1 MGCPRLTVANPDD
14 FAGQLANQTNLAIK
28 GIVAISAMA
37 DVANIVG
44 ATSDAANFSTTA
56 LEYIQMWE
64 FFAIDPSERHTL
76 LGYQWRSSW
85 GLLYNIFPDKLLDI
99 GIVPQYV
106 YEMQSD
112 WYPTVSQI
120 FGVPLDNRHSY
131 TKSDWEMWTAATC
144 APSTR
149 RLFVDAIAYWLNYT
163 TTDRPFTDLYETI
176 STGGY
181 PNDDTT
187 GQPILFLARP
197 VQGGLYALLALGK
210 KGQNELSAVGS
221 TNNTGIVGQS
231 SVSGGSTMSS
241 MSSSSFS
248 SMTGPP
254 EPPTNTSWMS
264 VITVN
269 PVTQFSDGQPQANTA
284 TG

>member
-1 MGCPRLTVANPDD
+1 
-14 FAGQLANQTNLAIK
+14 
-28 GIVAISAMA
+28 MA
-37 DVANIVG
+37 DIANVVG
-44 ATSDAANFSTTA
+44 ASSDAANFSTTA
-56 LEYIQMWE
+56 SEYIQMWE

-85 GLLYNIFPDKLLDI
+85 GLLYNIFPDKLLDL
-99 GIVPQYV
+99 GIVPQYI
-106 YEMQSD
+106 YDMQSE

-163 TTDRPFTDLYETI
+163 TTDRPFTDLYDTI
-176 STGGY
+176 DGGGY
-181 PNDDTT
+181 PNDDT
-187 GQPILFLARP
+187 GDPILFLARP
-197 VQGGLYALLALGK
+197 VQGGQFALLALGK
-210 KGQNELSAVGS
+210 KGQNELSAIGS
-221 TNNTGIVGQS
+221 MNSTSIVGQG
-231 SVSGGSTMSS
+231 SVSGSSTISS
-241 MSSSSFS
+241 TSSYS

-254 EPPTNTSWMS
+254 EPPTDTSWLS
-264 VITVN
+264 IVTASA
-269 PVTQFSDGQPQANTA
+269 VTQVSDGQPQANTA